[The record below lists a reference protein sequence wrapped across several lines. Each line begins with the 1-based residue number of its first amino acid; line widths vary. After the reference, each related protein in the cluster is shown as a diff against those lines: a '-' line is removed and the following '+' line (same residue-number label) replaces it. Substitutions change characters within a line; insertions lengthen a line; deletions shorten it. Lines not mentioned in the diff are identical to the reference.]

1 MRPDWTATFPLRP
14 DLVMFNHAS
23 FGLATTEL
31 LARGEEI
38 RRHLESDPDFEL
50 GEGLQ
55 ERLARAQTEV
65 CGELGLDARQCALTA
80 SATSAAAAVQQSLPL
95 AAGQIVVS
103 LSIEYSSVL
112 RGWQRRCEEVGA
124 ELRVVDVDIP
134 LPDEQALIA
143 AMDAAVPEQV
153 AILQV
158 SAVSSSAAL
167 RLPILRIAEWGHE
180 RGAVV
185 VVDAAH
191 GPGHIPVAEWNE
203 VDIAFG
209 TLHKWLPVPRAVGI
223 LWAAPA
229 LADMIR
235 PVEVSLTWDCETLAA
250 RFAWPGTFDPTA
262 RLCIPDAL
270 ACGRLWAAMGEI
282 ARCEQLTDYMSAELS
297 QVGADLT
304 GGTDL
309 LSPRLRAFL
318 LRGVP
323 VDILRAR
330 LLDASIRAWTGA
342 YGETAS
348 LLRLATHVY
357 NDEDDVE
364 LVVRQLAPLLRHR
377 PMRR

>member
-1 MRPDWTATFPLRP
+1 MRSDWTAIFPLRP

-38 RRHLESDPDFEL
+38 RRHLESDPAFEL
-50 GEGLQ
+50 GQALQ
-55 ERLARAQTEV
+55 EGLARAQVEI
-65 CGELGLDARQCALTA
+65 CGELGLDARLCALTT
-80 SATSAAAAVQQSLPL
+80 SATSAAAAVQRSLPL

-112 RGWQRRCEEVGA
+112 RGWKRRCEEVGA
-124 ELRVVDVDIP
+124 ELRVIDVDIP
-134 LPDEQALIA
+134 LSDEQALIA
-143 AMDAAVPEQV
+143 GMDAAVPEQV
-153 AILQV
+153 AVVQI
-158 SAVSSSAAL
+158 SAVSSSTAL
-167 RLPILRIAEWGHE
+167 RLPVLRITEWGHE

-191 GPGHIPVAEWNE
+191 GPGHISVAEWDE
-203 VDIAFG
+203 VDIVFG
-209 TLHKWLPVPRAVGI
+209 TLHKWFPVPRAVGI
-223 LWAAPA
+223 LWAAST
-229 LADMIR
+229 LVDIIR
-235 PVEVSLTWDCETLAA
+235 PAEVSLTWDCETLGA
-250 RFAWPGTFDPTA
+250 RFGWPGSFDPTA

-270 ACGRLWAAMGEI
+270 ACGRRWVAMGEI
-282 ARCEQLTDYMSAELS
+282 ARCEQLADYASAELS
-297 QVGADLT
+297 RVGADLT

-309 LSPRLRAFL
+309 LSPRLRSFL

-323 VDILRAR
+323 INILRAR
-330 LLDASIRAWTGA
+330 LLDAGVRAWTEA

-364 LVVRQLAPLLRHR
+364 LIVRQLAPLLRH
-377 PMRR
+377 

>member
-1 MRPDWTATFPLRP
+1 M
-14 DLVMFNHAS
+14 
-23 FGLATTEL
+23 
-31 LARGEEI
+31 
-38 RRHLESDPDFEL
+38 
-50 GEGLQ
+50 
-55 ERLARAQTEV
+55 
-65 CGELGLDARQCALTA
+65 
-80 SATSAAAAVQQSLPL
+80 
-95 AAGQIVVS
+95 
-103 LSIEYSSVL
+103 EYSSFL
-112 RGWQRRCEEVGA
+112 RGWQRRCEEIGA
-124 ELRVVDVDIP
+124 ELRVVDVDMP
-134 LPDEQALIA
+134 LSDEQALIA

-153 AILQV
+153 AVVQV

-167 RLPILRIAEWGHE
+167 RLPVLRVAEWGHE

-191 GPGHIPVAEWNE
+191 GPGHIPVAEWDG

-209 TLHKWLPVPRAVGI
+209 TLHKWFPVPRAVGI

-229 LADMIR
+229 LVDVIR
-235 PVEVSLTWDCETLAA
+235 PAEVSLSWDCETLAA

-270 ACGRLWAAMGEI
+270 ECRRQWAAMGEI
-282 ARCEQLTDYMSAELS
+282 TRCEQLAEYASAELS
-297 QVGADLT
+297 HVGADLT

-318 LRGVP
+318 LRSVP
-323 VDILRAR
+323 VDVLRAR
-330 LLDASIRAWTGA
+330 LLDAGIRAWTGE

-377 PMRR
+377 PVRR